1 MINFTEK
8 LKGLSERG
16 LRFVGDKAKYIGQ
29 PTPDS
34 HPHLMEEHEGKY
46 WEWYKIH
53 TQFNST
59 NLHLPLGIDLI
70 KII

>member
-53 TQFNST
+53 S
-59 NLHLPLGIDLI
+59 LI
-70 KII
+70 QLIFTYH